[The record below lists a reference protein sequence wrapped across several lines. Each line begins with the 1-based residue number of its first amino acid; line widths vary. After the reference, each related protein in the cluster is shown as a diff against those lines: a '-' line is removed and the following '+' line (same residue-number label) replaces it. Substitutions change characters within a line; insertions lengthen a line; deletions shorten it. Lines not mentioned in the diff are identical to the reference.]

1 MRRREFI
8 SLLGGAAAV
17 WPLKARA
24 QQGERAQH
32 VGMLVN
38 GSEADA
44 EVAARVAT
52 FRKALQDLGWI
63 PGTNM
68 RVDARFGG
76 NDDDLR
82 EKAKELVELAPGVI
96 LASSSVAVAA
106 LQGATQSVPIV
117 FVAVV
122 DPVGSGFVSNL
133 ARPGGNATGF
143 TNFEYGLS
151 GKWLELLKE
160 ISPSIT
166 RAAVFR
172 DAASPAEVGMLAA
185 LQSAAPPFGVEL
197 STIGMRDAGEIEH
210 EIVAFARAS
219 NGGLIV
225 LGSALA
231 NIHRDLIIQLGAQ
244 HRLPAVYPDRIFV
257 NNGGLISY
265 GPDRTDQFRRA
276 ATYVDRILKGERPA
290 DLPVQA
296 PTKYELVVNIKT
308 AKAQG
313 LTIPPA
319 VLARADDV
327 IE

>member
-1 MRRREFI
+1 MRRRKFI
-8 SLLGGAAAV
+8 GLLGGAIA
-17 WPLKARA
+17 WPLVARA
-24 QQGERAQH
+24 QQGERVQQ

-38 GSEADA
+38 GSEADT

-52 FRKALQDLGWI
+52 FKKALQDLGWF

-96 LASSSVAVAA
+96 LASSSVAAAA

-160 ISPSIT
+160 ISPTIT
-166 RAAVFR
+166 RPAVLR

-197 STIGMRDAGEIEH
+197 STIGMRDAGEI
-210 EIVAFARAS
+210 
-219 NGGLIV
+219 
-225 LGSALA
+225 
-231 NIHRDLIIQLGAQ
+231 
-244 HRLPAVYPDRIFV
+244 
-257 NNGGLISY
+257 
-265 GPDRTDQFRRA
+265 
-276 ATYVDRILKGERPA
+276 
-290 DLPVQA
+290 
-296 PTKYELVVNIKT
+296 
-308 AKAQG
+308 
-313 LTIPPA
+313 
-319 VLARADDV
+319 
-327 IE
+327 

>member
-1 MRRREFI
+1 
-8 SLLGGAAAV
+8 
-17 WPLKARA
+17 
-24 QQGERAQH
+24 
-32 VGMLVN
+32 
-38 GSEADA
+38 
-44 EVAARVAT
+44 
-52 FRKALQDLGWI
+52 
-63 PGTNM
+63 M

-166 RAAVFR
+166 RAAVLR

-219 NGGLIV
+219 NAGLIV

-231 NIHRDLIIQLGAQ
+231 NTHRDLIIQLGAQ

>member
-1 MRRREFI
+1 
-8 SLLGGAAAV
+8 
-17 WPLKARA
+17 
-24 QQGERAQH
+24 
-32 VGMLVN
+32 MLVN

-96 LASSSVAVAA
+96 LASSSVSVAA

-166 RAAVFR
+166 RAAVLR

-219 NGGLIV
+219 NAGLIV

-231 NIHRDLIIQLGAQ
+231 NTHRDLIIQLGAQ

>member
-1 MRRREFI
+1 MRRRKFI
-8 SLLGGAAAV
+8 GLLGGATA
-17 WPLKARA
+17 WPLVAPA
-24 QQGERAQH
+24 QQSERVQH
-32 VGMLVN
+32 VGMLVT

-143 TNFEYGLS
+143 TNFEYGLPLTDLS
-151 GKWLELLKE
+151 GSMRRLVLFGNRRLL
-160 ISPSIT
+160 SP
-166 RAAVFR
+166 
-172 DAASPAEVGMLAA
+172 
-185 LQSAAPPFGVEL
+185 
-197 STIGMRDAGEIEH
+197 
-210 EIVAFARAS
+210 
-219 NGGLIV
+219 
-225 LGSALA
+225 
-231 NIHRDLIIQLGAQ
+231 
-244 HRLPAVYPDRIFV
+244 
-257 NNGGLISY
+257 
-265 GPDRTDQFRRA
+265 
-276 ATYVDRILKGERPA
+276 
-290 DLPVQA
+290 
-296 PTKYELVVNIKT
+296 
-308 AKAQG
+308 
-313 LTIPPA
+313 
-319 VLARADDV
+319 
-327 IE
+327 